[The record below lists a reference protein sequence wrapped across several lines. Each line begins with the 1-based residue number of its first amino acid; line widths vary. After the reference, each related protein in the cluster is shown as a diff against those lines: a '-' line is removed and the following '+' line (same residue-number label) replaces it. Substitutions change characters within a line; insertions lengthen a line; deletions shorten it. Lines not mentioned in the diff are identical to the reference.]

1 MARRLNGEGTIT
13 QRADGRWCARF
24 TSDGKRYT
32 IYGKTQKEVK
42 EKLKQKLKEI
52 EEASKKGC
60 MNYIEKSKVTLG
72 QWLDIWLEEYIKPS
86 VRPST
91 YAGYEVFIRIHIKPV
106 LGSCKMCEL
115 TTDILQNF
123 FKSKVRKS
131 KDDKTEG
138 RVSEKTLYNIRNM
151 MHYALESARMNGM
164 ILTDL
169 MDGVK
174 LPTVPVPDVRALSM
188 DEQNKLIKAARE
200 AQKDWPAAFSIILTL
215 FTGMRKGEILGLKW
229 EGIDLNPKNPVIH
242 VRHSLTRHKNVGET
256 SENSTVLSLGETKTF
271 SSKRSI
277 PTIATLYNDL
287 MMYRNQQVI
296 LKTEHGLSHTLND
309 FVFQSTV
316 FKAYEP
322 RRYYDKYLKVIEK
335 AEITDADFHTLRHT
349 FATRALENG
358 MDINTLSKILGH
370 SKVSTTL
377 NKYCHAL
384 PNHKKDSMDKL
395 IGLYIPDTSDH
406 SPESPSMNND
416 KQDCSLNQNHTKN
429 HILKFQNFNNVTS
442 NKLSTRIN

>member
-52 EEASKKGC
+52 EQIANMGYS
-60 MNYIEKSKVTLG
+60 NYMEKSKIPFGV
-72 QWLDIWLEEYIKPS
+72 WLDIWLEEYIKPS

-91 YAGYEVFIRIHIKPV
+91 YAGYEVFIRIHIKPA
-106 LGSCKMCEL
+106 LGNCKMCEL

-188 DEQNKLIKAARE
+188 DEQNRLIKAARE

-215 FTGMRKGEILGLKW
+215 FTGMRKG
-229 EGIDLNPKNPVIH
+229 
-242 VRHSLTRHKNVGET
+242 
-256 SENSTVLSLGETKTF
+256 
-271 SSKRSI
+271 RS
-277 PTIATLYNDL
+277 
-287 MMYRNQQVI
+287 
-296 LKTEHGLSHTLND
+296 
-309 FVFQSTV
+309 F
-316 FKAYEP
+316 
-322 RRYYDKYLKVIEK
+322 
-335 AEITDADFHTLRHT
+335 
-349 FATRALENG
+349 RA
-358 MDINTLSKILGH
+358 
-370 SKVSTTL
+370 
-377 NKYCHAL
+377 
-384 PNHKKDSMDKL
+384 
-395 IGLYIPDTSDH
+395 
-406 SPESPSMNND
+406 
-416 KQDCSLNQNHTKN
+416 
-429 HILKFQNFNNVTS
+429 
-442 NKLSTRIN
+442 